1 MSRASKL
8 TPVEQRRNQIEREL
22 EKLKLPKN
30 QKKAKDFKTPE
41 AFENWQ
47 ERQSRKF
54 NELNEEII
62 ILDNPTEY
70 HEIPLAIAAAELG
83 ISLNEMI
90 QIVREELIE
99 ISFDGEYRE
108 GNRITRDELARAI
121 DVGAEELLRIAD
133 QSIEEIFEESIQFLH
148 DANIEAAEK
157 AYERMDKF
165 DYQVNYQYSIAYG
178 IGLELL
184 RGDFDALKSSFWF
197 RDSYDD
203 KRLAATLQS
212 LRRVVVGIK
221 PADHLTAVIRE
232 QILAVADGVKEGVF
246 DNAYYNYNSS
256 QFFSQMDENQRHAMM
271 FASVVMAAVDK
282 YNLKTRLSKW
292 NGFSSDPK
300 NEKLEMIIRSAI
312 YTILEAESTYH
323 ESPSSK
329 LFVDKYV
336 ELFPK
341 RWVPAERI
349 AWVPKNKES
358 V

>member
-8 TPVEQRRNQIEREL
+8 TPIEQRRNQIEKEL

-30 QKKAKDFKTPE
+30 QRKAKEFKTPE

-47 ERQSRKF
+47 ERQAKKF
-54 NELNEEII
+54 NELNEEIV
-62 ILDNPTEY
+62 ILNNPTEY
-70 HEIPLAIAAAELG
+70 HEIPLAIAAMELG
-83 ISLNEMI
+83 VSLNEML
-90 QIVREELIE
+90 QIVKEELVE
-99 ISFDGEYRE
+99 TGFDSEYRE
-108 GNRITRDELARAI
+108 GNRITREELARI
-121 DVGAEELLRIAD
+121 IEIGAEELLRIAN
-133 QSIEEIFEESIQFLH
+133 QSVEEVFEESLRFLH
-148 DANIEAAEK
+148 EGNLEAAEK
-157 AYERMDKF
+157 ASERIDKF
-165 DYQVNYQYSIAYG
+165 HYEVSYQYSIAYS

-197 RDSYDD
+197 RDSYDQME
-203 KRLAATLQS
+203 LAATLKA
-212 LRRVVVGIK
+212 LRRAVVGIE

-232 QILAVADGVKEGVF
+232 QILAVADGIKEGVF
-246 DNAYYNYNSS
+246 DNAFYSYESS

-271 FASVVMAAVDK
+271 IASVVLAAVDK
-282 YNLKTRLSKW
+282 YNMKTSMSKW
-292 NGFSSDPK
+292 SRFSPEPRA
-300 NEKLEMIIRSAI
+300 EKLEMIIRSAI

-349 AWVPKNKES
+349 SLLPKNENKQ
-358 V
+358 

>member
-1 MSRASKL
+1 MSRTSKL
-8 TPVEQRRNQIEREL
+8 SPIEQRRNQIEREL

-30 QKKAKDFKTPE
+30 QKKAKDFKTSE

-47 ERQSRKF
+47 ARQSRKF

-62 ILDNPTEY
+62 ILNDPTEY
-70 HEIPLAIAAAELG
+70 HEIPLAIAATELG
-83 ISLNEMI
+83 ISLNEML
-90 QIVREELIE
+90 QIVREELVE
-99 ISFDGEYRE
+99 ISFDGEYHEGDRINRE
-108 GNRITRDELARAI
+108 ELARAI
-121 DVGAEELLRIAD
+121 EIGAGELLRIAN
-133 QSIEEIFEESIQFLH
+133 QSIEEIFEESLQFLH
-148 DANIEAAEK
+148 DGNLQAAEK
-157 AYERMDKF
+157 AYERMEKF

-197 RDSYDD
+197 RDSYDEM
-203 KRLAATLQS
+203 RLAATLKS
-212 LRRVVVGIK
+212 LRRAVVGIK

-232 QILAVADGVKEGVF
+232 QILAVADGVKEGIF
-246 DNAYYNYNSS
+246 DNAFYSYQSS

-271 FASVVMAAVDK
+271 IASVVLAAVNK
-282 YNLKTRLSKW
+282 YNLKTSMSKW
-292 NGFSSDPK
+292 NGFSSEPK
-300 NEKLEMIIRSAI
+300 AEKLEMIIRSAI

-349 AWVPKNKES
+349 TLLPKNEK
-358 V
+358 